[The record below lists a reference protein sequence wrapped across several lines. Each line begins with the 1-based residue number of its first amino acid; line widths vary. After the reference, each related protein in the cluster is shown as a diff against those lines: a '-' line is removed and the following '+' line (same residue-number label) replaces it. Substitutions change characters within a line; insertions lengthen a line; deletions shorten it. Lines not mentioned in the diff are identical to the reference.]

1 MGLLSNSKTNPKT
14 AKLLE
19 QMSIEG
25 VILHLTPDKLADGHH
40 TVCAWSTAGCRSMCL
55 NTAGRSQ
62 VTGVLSTE
70 KLSMYMIHRARIG
83 KTLKWLSQREM
94 FIRELKRE
102 LFLLESRAARK
113 GFAAVARLNGTSDI
127 PWEHSIDMEKF
138 DIQFYDYT
146 KSYSRMRKFLTGRM
160 PKNYHIT
167 LSRSEITPKGQIT
180 STCSHGGNVAV
191 VFRDKLP
198 RTYLNIKVINGDEH
212 DFRFKDRKGVIVG
225 LKAKGRAKHDT
236 TGFVV

>member
-1 MGLLSNSKTNPKT
+1 
-14 AKLLE
+14 
-19 QMSIEG
+19 
-25 VILHLTPDKLADGHH
+25 
-40 TVCAWSTAGCRSMCL
+40 
-55 NTAGRSQ
+55 
-62 VTGVLSTE
+62 
-70 KLSMYMIHRARIG
+70 
-83 KTLKWLSQREM
+83 M

-102 LFLLESRAARK
+102 LFLLEGRAKRK

-146 KSYSRMRKFLTGRM
+146 KSYTRMLNYLNGVLPR
-160 PKNYHIT
+160 NYHLT
-167 LSRSEITPKGQIT
+167 FSRSEVTKKQTIYNI
-180 STCSHGGNVAV
+180 CSNAGNVAV

-198 RTYLNIKVINGDEH
+198 RTYLGYKVINGDNH
-212 DFRFKDRKGVIVG
+212 DFRFKDKLGVIVG